1 MTDTTQP
8 QPDAAN
14 RPKFTNPA
22 APGEQLTAR
31 ELFGPNFN
39 GAVVEIDYE
48 LQSRTTKSFFRRDF
62 AYVSKLLNAL
72 ENYRTIKVIDHGKLD
87 AAEAIVT
94 KKLDNVMELVGK
106 KAKESVAL
114 LEANR
119 QAGHNIVYPRA
130 MHFRAPIISPYAR
143 EYMEVLKHADTA
155 YANLDLCFLMGLV
168 DRKIKTETEA
178 LIRKAIRSISQTV
191 QQQRAEMAKYVT
203 SLRGQA
209 DDAESLRTIS
219 QVAGA
224 EAASLVQD
232 ASEDTETAGS
242 VSTLHDL
249 EEVAKASG
257 KTDPLADQTPS
268 PESAVAAAEG

>member
-1 MTDTTQP
+1 MTEPTTSHT
-8 QPDAAN
+8 DGAS
-14 RPKFTNPA
+14 RPKFANPA

-31 ELFGPNFN
+31 ELFGANFN

-62 AYVSKLLNAL
+62 AYVSRLLNAL
-72 ENYRTIKVIDHGKLD
+72 ENYRTIKVVDQAKLD
-87 AAEAIVT
+87 AAEAVVT
-94 KKLDNVMELVGK
+94 KKLDAVTELVGK
-106 KAKESVAL
+106 KAKDAAAL

-143 EYMEVLKHADTA
+143 EYMEVLKHADSA

-168 DRKIKTETEA
+168 DRKVKTETEA

-191 QQQRAEMAKYVT
+191 QQQRAETAKYVT
-203 SLRGQA
+203 SLRGQT
-209 DDAESLRTIS
+209 DDAESLRTIA

-224 EAASLVQD
+224 EAASLVQE

-249 EEVAKASG
+249 EAVAKASATAQPAAEAG
-257 KTDPLADQTPS
+257 ADAAPA
-268 PESAVAAAEG
+268 EAAAG

>member
-1 MTDTTQP
+1 MTEPTTSHT
-8 QPDAAN
+8 DGAS
-14 RPKFTNPA
+14 RPKFANPA

-31 ELFGPNFN
+31 ELFGANFN

-62 AYVSKLLNAL
+62 AYVSRLLNAL
-72 ENYRTIKVIDHGKLD
+72 ENYRTIKVVDQAKLD
-87 AAEAIVT
+87 AAEAVVT
-94 KKLDNVMELVGK
+94 KKLDAVTELVGK
-106 KAKESVAL
+106 KAKDAAAL

-143 EYMEVLKHADTA
+143 EYMEVLKHADSA

-168 DRKIKTETEA
+168 DRKVKTETEA

-191 QQQRAEMAKYVT
+191 QQQRAETAKYVT
-203 SLRGQA
+203 SLRGQT
-209 DDAESLRTIS
+209 DDAESLRTIA

-224 EAASLVQD
+224 EAASLVQE

-249 EEVAKASG
+249 EAVAKASATAQPAAEAG
-257 KTDPLADQTPS
+257 ADAAPA
-268 PESAVAAAEG
+268 EVAAG